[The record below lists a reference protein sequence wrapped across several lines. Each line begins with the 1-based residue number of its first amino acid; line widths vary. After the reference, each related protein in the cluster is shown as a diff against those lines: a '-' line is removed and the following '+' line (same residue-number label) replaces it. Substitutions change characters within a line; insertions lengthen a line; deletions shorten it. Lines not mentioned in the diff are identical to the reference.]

1 MKIAKYIFL
10 GSIFFTGCG
19 QIVTH
24 KDINSSLDSKVGKPY
39 VFNANDKLI
48 KETDGFKEYQTSLSK
63 DCSWIIIVNK
73 KTNIIESWHY
83 SSEQES
89 CPSGAAFYS

>member
-1 MKIAKYIFL
+1 MRIFRYCFFIA
-10 GSIFFTGCG
+10 IFFTGCG

-24 KDINSSLDSKVGKPY
+24 KEINSSLDSRVGKLY
-39 VFNANDKLI
+39 IFNAEDKLI
-48 KETDGFKEYQTSLSK
+48 KETESFREYQTSLSK

-89 CPSGAAFYS
+89 CPDGAAFYS

>member
-1 MKIAKYIFL
+1 MKIARYIFL
-10 GSIFFTGCG
+10 LSIFFTGCG

-24 KDINSSLDSKVGKPY
+24 KEINSSLDSRVGKSY
-39 VFNANDKLI
+39 EFNANDKLI
-48 KETDGFKEYQTSLSK
+48 KETGSSKEYQTSLSK

-83 SSEQES
+83 SSEEES
-89 CPSGAAFYS
+89 CPGGAAFYS